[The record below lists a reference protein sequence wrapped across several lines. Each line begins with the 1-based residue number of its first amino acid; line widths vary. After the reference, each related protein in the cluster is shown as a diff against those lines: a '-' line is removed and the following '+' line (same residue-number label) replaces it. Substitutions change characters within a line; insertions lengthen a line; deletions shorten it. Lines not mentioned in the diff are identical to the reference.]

1 MSHHLTLQN
10 ISHRYTRRSPLS
22 LDNLNLTLEPFE
34 ILSLV
39 GPSGCGKSTLLK
51 LIAGLERPTSGSIQ
65 LDDRYLTGPR
75 LFLPP
80 EKRHIGLVSQAGDL
94 FPHLTVEKNIAYGL
108 HKWRRGL
115 RKDRITELLETVE
128 LPTLAKRYPFEL
140 SGGEAQRV
148 ALARALAPRPKILLL
163 DEPFSN
169 LDDGLRNR
177 LRDFTFELLRNSKT
191 SALFVSH
198 HQDDA
203 HAVGDRIISLQKG
216 RIHARI
222 V

>member
-1 MSHHLTLQN
+1 MSHHLTLKN
-10 ISHRYTRRSPLS
+10 ISHRYTRRSQPT
-22 LDNLNLTLEPFE
+22 LDNLSLTLEPFE

-51 LIAGLERPTSGSIQ
+51 LIAGLERPSSGSIQ
-65 LDDRYLTGPR
+65 LDDEYLSGPR
-75 LFLPP
+75 RFLPP
-80 EKRHIGLVSQAGDL
+80 EKRHIGLVSQSGDL

-108 HKWRRGL
+108 HKWRRAL
-115 RKDRITELLETVE
+115 RKDRITELLETIE
-128 LPTLAKRYPFEL
+128 LPTLAKRYPSEL

-177 LRDFTFELLRNSKT
+177 LRNFTFDLLRKSKT

-198 HQDDA
+198 HKDDA
-203 HAVGDRIISLQKG
+203 NAVGDRTISLQEG
-216 RIHARI
+216 RLAKQA
-222 V
+222 

>member
-10 ISHRYTRRSPLS
+10 ISHRYTRRSQPT
-22 LDNLNLTLEPFE
+22 LDNLSLTLEPFE

-65 LDDRYLTGPR
+65 LDDEYLSGQR
-75 LFLPP
+75 RFLPP

-108 HKWRRGL
+108 HKWRRAL
-115 RKDRITELLETVE
+115 RKDRITELLETIE
-128 LPTLAKRYPFEL
+128 LPTLAKRYPSEL

-177 LRDFTFELLRNSKT
+177 LRNFTFDLLRKSKT

-198 HQDDA
+198 HKDDA
-203 HAVGDRIISLQKG
+203 NAVGDRTISLQEG
-216 RIHARI
+216 RLAKQ

>member
-1 MSHHLTLQN
+1 MSHHLTLHN
-10 ISHRYTRRSPLS
+10 ISHRYTRWGLPVLDDLS
-22 LDNLNLTLEPFE
+22 LTLDPFE

-51 LIAGLERPTSGSIQ
+51 LIAGLERPTSGSIR
-65 LDDRYLTGPR
+65 LDNEYLTGPR
-75 LFLPP
+75 RFLPP
-80 EKRHIGLVSQAGDL
+80 EKRNIGLVSQAGDL
-94 FPHLTVEKNIAYGL
+94 FPHMTVEKNIAYGL
-108 HKWRRGL
+108 HKWRRAS
-115 RKDRITELLETVE
+115 RKDRIIELLETIE
-128 LPTLAKRYPFEL
+128 LSTLAKRYPSEL

-177 LRDFTFELLRNSKT
+177 LRDFTFDLLRKSKT

-203 HAVGDRIISLQKG
+203 HVVGDRTISLQKG
-216 RIHARI
+216 RIAKQA
-222 V
+222 

>member
-10 ISHRYTRRSPLS
+10 ISHRYTRRSQPT
-22 LDNLNLTLEPFE
+22 LDNLSLTLEPFE

-65 LDDRYLTGPR
+65 LDDKCLTGPCR
-75 LFLPP
+75 FLPP
-80 EKRHIGLVSQAGDL
+80 EKRKIGLVSQAGDL

-108 HKWRRGL
+108 HKWRRVS
-115 RKDRITELLETVE
+115 RKDRITELLETIE
-128 LPTLAKRYPFEL
+128 LPTLAKRYPSEL

-169 LDDGLRNR
+169 LDDGLRIR
-177 LRDFTFELLRNSKT
+177 LRDFTFDLLRKSNT

-198 HQDDA
+198 HEDDA
-203 HAVGDRIISLQKG
+203 DAVGDRIISLQEG
-216 RIHARI
+216 RLAKQA
-222 V
+222 

>member
-65 LDDRYLTGPR
+65 LDDKYLTGPR

-115 RKDRITELLETVE
+115 RKDRITELLETIE
-128 LPTLAKRYPFEL
+128 LPTLAKRYPSEL

-169 LDDGLRNR
+169 LDDGLRIR
-177 LRDFTFELLRNSKT
+177 LRDFTFDLLRKSKT

>member
-10 ISHRYTRRSPLS
+10 ISHRYTRRSQPT
-22 LDNLNLTLEPFE
+22 LDNLSLTLEPFE

-65 LDDRYLTGPR
+65 LDDKCLTGPCR
-75 LFLPP
+75 FLPP
-80 EKRHIGLVSQAGDL
+80 EKRKIGLVSQAGDL

-108 HKWRRGL
+108 HKWRRVS
-115 RKDRITELLETVE
+115 RKDRITELLETIE
-128 LPTLAKRYPFEL
+128 LPTLAKRYPSEL

-169 LDDGLRNR
+169 LDDGLRIR
-177 LRDFTFELLRNSKT
+177 LRDFTFDLLSKSKT

-203 HAVGDRIISLQKG
+203 NAVGDRIISLQEG
-216 RIHARI
+216 RIAKQA
-222 V
+222 

>member
-10 ISHRYTRRSPLS
+10 ISHRYTRRSQPT
-22 LDNLNLTLEPFE
+22 LDNLSLTLEPFE

-65 LDDRYLTGPR
+65 LDDECLTGPR
-75 LFLPP
+75 RFLPP
-80 EKRHIGLVSQAGDL
+80 EKRNIGLVSQAGDL
-94 FPHLTVEKNIAYGL
+94 FPHLTVEKNISYGL
-108 HKWRRGL
+108 HKWRRVL
-115 RKDRITELLETVE
+115 RKDRITELLETIE
-128 LPTLAKRYPFEL
+128 LPTLAKRYPSEL

-169 LDDGLRNR
+169 LDDGLRIR
-177 LRDFTFELLRNSKT
+177 LRDFTFDLLRKSKT

-203 HAVGDRIISLQKG
+203 NAVGDRIINLQEG
-216 RIHARI
+216 RLAKQA
-222 V
+222 